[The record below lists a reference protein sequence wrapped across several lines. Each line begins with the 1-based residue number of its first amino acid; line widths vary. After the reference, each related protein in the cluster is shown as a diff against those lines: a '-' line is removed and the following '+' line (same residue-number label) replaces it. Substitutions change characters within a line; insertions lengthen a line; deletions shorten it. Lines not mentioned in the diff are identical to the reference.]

1 MLRYVL
7 LRLGYALVTIWFVA
21 TATFFAMHVVPGDPL
36 DNEKSVPPQIYAN
49 LRAYYGLDK
58 PLLAQY
64 GIYMRNLAHGDLG
77 VSFTQQNRSVNDII
91 REHFAVSASLGLAAL
106 TMAFAGS
113 LLLGSIAALWRK
125 KFPDRF
131 TMLAVLIAVSVPGFV
146 FAVLSQLAILN
157 LNQWLDINLLPVAGW
172 GTPRHVL
179 APAFVLGLGSMAY
192 LTRLLRGS
200 LIDASTQSF
209 MMAAR
214 ARGLSR
220 WRCFYR
226 YQLRNALLPVLSVMG
241 PMITGITTGGF
252 VVEQVF
258 AIPGLGRYFI
268 QAVQQLDY
276 TVIMGTTVFYGAFLV
291 MMVLTFDLLYGI
303 ADPRIRLTRSMS

>member
-7 LRLGYALVTIWFVA
+7 LRLGYALATIWFVA

-64 GIYMRNLAHGDLG
+64 GIYMRNLARGDLG

-91 REHFAVSASLGLAAL
+91 REHFAVSASLGVVALA
-106 TMAFAGS
+106 MAFAGS
-113 LLLGSIAALWRK
+113 LLLGSVAALWRK

-157 LNQWLDINLLPVAGW
+157 LNQWLDINFLPVAGW

-200 LIDASTQSF
+200 LIDSSTQSF

-291 MMVLTFDLLYGI
+291 LMVLTFDLLYGI

>member
-1 MLRYVL
+1 MLRYIL
-7 LRLGYALVTIWFVA
+7 LRLGYALATIWFVA
-21 TATFFAMHVVPGDPL
+21 TATFFAMHFVPGDPL
-36 DNEKSVPPQIYAN
+36 ANEKSVPPQIYAN
-49 LRAYYGLDK
+49 LRAHYGLDK
-58 PLLAQY
+58 PLLEQY
-64 GIYMRNLAHGDLG
+64 VIYMRNLARGDLG
-77 VSFTQQNRSVNDII
+77 VSFTQQNRAVNDII
-91 REHFAVSASLGLAAL
+91 GEHFAVSASLGVAAL
-106 TMAFAGS
+106 AMAFGGA
-113 LLLGSIAALWRK
+113 LLLASIAALWRK
-125 KFPDRF
+125 KLPDRM

-146 FAVLSQLAILN
+146 FAALSQLAILN

-172 GTPRHVL
+172 GTPRHML
-179 APAFVLGLGSMAY
+179 APAFVLGLGTMAY

-200 LIDASTQSF
+200 LIDASSQSF
-209 MMAAR
+209 LMAAR
-214 ARGLSR
+214 ARGLSS
-220 WRCFYR
+220 WRCFLR

-291 MMVLTFDLLYGI
+291 LMVLVFDLLYGI
-303 ADPRIRLTRSMS
+303 ADPRIRLARSM